1 MIAFLSGVHVVDLI
15 LAIVAV
21 EAVAITAFWH
31 KTGRGVA
38 PSQLLPNLLAGTALL
53 VALRLV
59 ISGFSWPFYTA
70 CLALAG
76 IANVIDLR
84 QRWR

>member
-1 MIAFLSGVHVVDLI
+1 MIEFLSGVHVVDLI

-21 EAVAITAFWH
+21 EAVSITAFWH
-31 KTGRGVA
+31 KTGRGLA
-38 PSQLLPNLLAGTALL
+38 PMQLLPNLLAGTALL
-53 VALRLV
+53 VALRLA
-59 ISGFSWPFYTA
+59 ISGFSWPFYAA

>member
-15 LAIVAV
+15 LIVVAA
-21 EAVAITAFWH
+21 ETAAITLYWR
-31 KTGRGVA
+31 KTGRGIA
-38 PSQLLPNLLAGTALL
+38 PAQLLPNLLAGALL
-53 VALRLV
+53 LLALRLAL
-59 ISGFSWPFYTA
+59 SNYAWPWYSA

-76 IANVIDLR
+76 VANVVDLR